1 MSSSL
6 RVKKYFIETS
16 LGFSAMNS
24 LAPCSNGKRML
35 IPKAWSG
42 PAPSRP
48 AAMMPGP
55 APVTVDQ
62 PWAASRAARSRA
74 WA

>member
-1 MSSSL
+1 MSSSF
-6 RVKKYFIETS
+6 RVKKYFIDTS

-24 LAPCSNGKRML
+24 LASCSNGSRML

-42 PAPSRP
+42 PAPSSP
-48 AAMMPGP
+48 AAMIPGP

-62 PWAASRAARSRA
+62 PCEASRAARSRA